1 MRFGLPVRRG
11 IAPTVSEAIAIELP
25 LEEQARESETLAAP
39 DARQFRTV
47 TFGMVSLVVLLAYQ
61 SLAVTTAMPTVAEAL
76 DGLSL
81 YAMAFAVP
89 MATGVIG
96 MVAAGIWCDRKGP
109 AGALLAGVVLFIIGM
124 LLVGTAPVMEMV
136 VIGRAVHGLGSGL
149 LLVSL
154 YVVIGRAYPESLRPG
169 VFVAMSAA
177 WVVPSIVGP
186 TIAGLTV
193 QHFDWRWVF
202 LSMPILAI
210 PAAILVRPALRML
223 DDTKPD
229 PNWDRRGAVIKIAW
243 SLLAAVGAALLHYG
257 GERRDILGI
266 ALIGASLAG
275 LALSS
280 PRLLPE
286 GTFRADRGL
295 PTVFILRGLVG
306 SAFIGAEIYLPLLLD
321 RERGFSPAMAGSIL
335 TIGGVTWFAGSWLR
349 GRLDTRVAPATFV
362 RVGAISLC
370 IGIASVALL
379 VWEQIPVL
387 VGVFGWGFSGFG
399 MGLIYSSLSLLTL
412 QLSTQAEQGKNSSA
426 LQVSEALAVSVTLAL
441 TGTAF
446 AAMESRNVSA
456 GYLICFGIAWILALG
471 AVLLSGRVRVS
482 TTRMVSELP

>member
-1 MRFGLPVRRG
+1 M
-11 IAPTVSEAIAIELP
+11 SETIAIEAP
-25 LEEQARESETLAAP
+25 VEEQTREEKAATP

-81 YAMAFAVP
+81 YAMAFAAP

-96 MVAAGIWCDRKGP
+96 MVVAGIWCDRRGP
-109 AGALLAGVVLFIIGM
+109 AGALLGGVLLFIIGM
-124 LLVGTAPVMEMV
+124 LLTGTAPVMEMV

-193 QHFDWRWVF
+193 EYFDWRWVF

-223 DDTKPD
+223 DDTEPD
-229 PNWDRRGAVIKIAW
+229 ANWDRRGAAVKIGW
-243 SLLAAVGAALLHYG
+243 SLLAALGAATLHYG
-257 GERRDILGI
+257 GERRDVVGI
-266 ALIGASLAG
+266 TMIAASIAG

-280 PRLLPE
+280 PRLLPK

-306 SAFIGAEIYLPLLLD
+306 SAFIGAEIYLPLLLN

-335 TIGGVTWFAGSWLR
+335 TIGGVTWFTGSWLR
-349 GRLDTRVAPATFV
+349 GRFDTRIAPATFV
-362 RVGAISLC
+362 RTGAISLC

-387 VGVFGWGFSGFG
+387 VGVLGWGFSGFG

-412 QLSTQAEQGKNSSA
+412 QLSTRAEQGKNSSA
-426 LQVSEALAVSVTLAL
+426 LQVSEALAVSVTLAV

-446 AAMESRNVSA
+446 AAFESRNVSA
-456 GYLICFGIAWILALG
+456 GYLICFGSAWALAL
-471 AVLLSGRVRVS
+471 AAALVSGRVRVAS
-482 TTRMVSELP
+482 PAPAL